1 MLGVR
6 AEPGLRGTANASLL
20 LRANHLERIAE
31 AAVLLRL
38 HLAEDELTAPAD
50 HEVELVTAD
59 PRVRRQ
65 DPVAAQAVVPQSAAL
80 GA

>member
-1 MLGVR
+1 VSRVR
-6 AEPGLRGTANASLL
+6 GEPGLRGTTNASLL
-20 LRANHLERIAE
+20 LGANHLERIAE

-38 HLAEDELTAPAD
+38 HLAEDELTATAD

-59 PRVRRQ
+59 PCVRRQ
-65 DPVAAQAVVPQSAAL
+65 DAVAAQAVVPQSAAL